1 MSNKAKIREESVK
14 MNPIHDVMFSMMARD
29 RGFCQEILRVIL
41 NDPALELIGDPVVQ
55 YHLPNPMGRK
65 VTLDALCKLGDGRTV
80 AIEVQ
85 KNTEPD
91 PQRRV
96 RFESGLLISRL
107 IDPNTPF
114 KDVEDVVFVY
124 ISGFDP
130 FDLGKSVYYIDRI
143 VRGLG
148 NVVYN
153 GFEEVYVNAAV
164 KDGTDVAELMKVF
177 TEDAAYDDRFPIT
190 SEIKRRFKLTEEGR
204 QEMTAEL
211 EKMMDEERK
220 EAEELGIEKGRVSEL
235 IDLVTDGILTIAQ
248 AANRLGETEQAFS
261 RRLSG

>member
-1 MSNKAKIREESVK
+1 M
-14 MNPIHDVMFSMMARD
+14 
-29 RGFCQEILRVIL
+29 
-41 NDPALELIGDPVVQ
+41 
-55 YHLPNPMGRK
+55 
-65 VTLDALCKLGDGRTV
+65 
-80 AIEVQ
+80 
-85 KNTEPD
+85 
-91 PQRRV
+91 
-96 RFESGLLISRL
+96 
-107 IDPNTPF
+107 
-114 KDVEDVVFVY
+114 EDVVFVY

-164 KDGTDVAELMKVF
+164 KDGTDVAALMKVF

-211 EKMMDEERK
+211 ESLKH
-220 EAEELGIEKGRVSEL
+220 
-235 IDLVTDGILTIAQ
+235 
-248 AANRLGETEQAFS
+248 S
-261 RRLSG
+261 RGG

>member
-1 MSNKAKIREESVK
+1 MGVWRRSAAGERTQMSNKAKIREESVK
-14 MNPIHDVMFSMMARD
+14 MNPIHDVMFTMMARD
-29 RGFCQEILRVIL
+29 PGFCQEILRVIL

-107 IDPNTPF
+107 TDPNTPF

-124 ISGFDP
+124 ISGYDP
-130 FDLGKSVYYIDRI
+130 FDLGKSVYFIDRI

-164 KDGTDVAELMKVF
+164 KDGTDVAALMKVF
-177 TEDAAYDDRFPIT
+177 TEDAAYDDRFPRT
-190 SEIKRRFKLTEEGR
+190 SERLQSQEDLRF
-204 QEMTAEL
+204 TAL
-211 EKMMDEERK
+211 R
-220 EAEELGIEKGRVSEL
+220 GL
-235 IDLVTDGILTIAQ
+235 I
-248 AANRLGETEQAFS
+248 TEQDFTTLIF
-261 RRLSG
+261 RRIRSLIMSGGMISLAESA